1 MKIKLHNGTTVLC
14 CYHPAIRPFECFCSN
29 FNLFSSFIIFV
40 CFQILCFFYML
51 IGLATAIIPIH
62 NMQNENFSNE
72 CNLKLGVLYVYDEMA
87 NRLIS
92 LITRHVLSWQNYLFV
107 KQEKKKD
114 VQNATGDAMLKTTS
128 GSMLEFIIML
138 INTMK
143 FACFILYK

>member
-1 MKIKLHNGTTVLC
+1 
-14 CYHPAIRPFECFCSN
+14 
-29 FNLFSSFIIFV
+29 
-40 CFQILCFFYML
+40 
-51 IGLATAIIPIH
+51 
-62 NMQNENFSNE
+62 
-72 CNLKLGVLYVYDEMA
+72 MA

-128 GSMLEFIIML
+128 GSMLML

>member
-1 MKIKLHNGTTVLC
+1 MALLCYAVTIRLSDHSNAFARTSISFLHLLFLFVFEFFVIFICSLDLRLLSFQYTICKMKIS
-14 CYHPAIRPFECFCSN
+14 P
-29 FNLFSSFIIFV
+29 
-40 CFQILCFFYML
+40 
-51 IGLATAIIPIH
+51 
-62 NMQNENFSNE
+62 NE